1 MVPLECHSGK
11 WPVQPICGV
20 ATREVVRQHLS
31 GTPVPIFIAFVRRM
45 NVEEEALSRARYTDF
60 MKTTIA
66 AAKSAEGSADRVREK
81 RN

>member
-1 MVPLECHSGK
+1 
-11 WPVQPICGV
+11 
-20 ATREVVRQHLS
+20 
-31 GTPVPIFIAFVRRM
+31 VPIFIAFVRRM